1 MINAVLASIAAG
13 VMVLAAIALI
23 CVITVSLLVIL
34 GRR

>member
-1 MINAVLASIAAG
+1 MIHAVLAGLAAG

-23 CVITVSLLVIL
+23 CVIAVSLLVIL